1 MQSLFIPEQI
11 TYDGTQLCAHWA
23 YRTRGLA
30 GDSIV
35 AFRGP
40 CRVSLEKMVDLA
52 DVLAQSPLYG
62 PDMLHFII
70 EHFDLDLEKTIFR
83 QRLFIC
89 IIKEILEAKQ
99 GRIVRRIVRDGDD
112 LYVDGHKLSISIATI
127 TPVSTMIHT
136 GLNLTSENVPVKA
149 AGLLEL
155 GWEETEI
162 PVLAQ
167 QICRKYSEELQ
178 TIRFARCKVRGVS

>member
-1 MQSLFIPEQI
+1 MQSLFIPERI
-11 TYDGTQLCAHWA
+11 TYDGTQLSAHWA
-23 YRTRGLA
+23 YRTRGLP

-40 CRVSLEKMVDLA
+40 CRVSFEKMVDLA
-52 DVLAQSPLYG
+52 DVLAQSPIYG
-62 PDMLHFII
+62 PDMLHFVI

-89 IIKEILEAKQ
+89 IIKEILEVKQ

-112 LYVDGHKLSISIATI
+112 LYVDDHKLSISIATI

-149 AGLLEL
+149 AGILEL
-155 GWEETEI
+155 GWEEKEI
-162 PVLAQ
+162 RGLVQ
-167 QICRKYSEELQ
+167 QICRRYSEELQ
-178 TIRFARCKVRGVS
+178 TVRLARCKVRGVS